1 MNLSKVTLRQGG
13 RPLDADGKD
22 LSPYE
27 LIERANKIVMA
38 NYCLIFLQIFKDNP
52 SIQTLRLIGDQNQ
65 EYDDN
70 NYFTDVSLNDL
81 LLKDADGAQIDQF
94 HLGDEVFST
103 SLSYEVEEDD
113 DGRTVHG
120 WLSDSA
126 PFTDSRNDM
135 QYFYVDLGG
144 SVLNLSRDEVAPFLG
159 DCVDLDDFFKILV
172 RR

>member
-1 MNLSKVTLRQGG
+1 MNLSKVTLRQGM
-13 RPLDADGKD
+13 RPIDADGKD

-52 SIQTLRLIGDQNQ
+52 SIQTLRLLGDQNQ

-70 NYFTDVSLNDL
+70 NYFTDVGLNDL
-81 LLKDADGAQIDQF
+81 LLKDAHGAQIDRF
-94 HLGDEVFST
+94 NLGDEIFST

-113 DGRTVHG
+113 SGLAVHG

-126 PFTDSRNDM
+126 PFSDSRNDM
-135 QYFYVDLGG
+135 QYFYVDLGS
-144 SVLNLSRDEVAPFLG
+144 SVLNLSREEVTPFLG
-159 DCVDLDDFFKILV
+159 DSVDLDDFYKVLV